1 MMFQAYATPPGLPPD
16 EWRDILGM
24 YETLEQ
30 AAERVRLQIARG
42 AGSGFV
48 KQGFEVVLEI
58 RGAPAAPAP
67 E

>member
-1 MMFQAYATPPGLPPD
+1 MMFQSYATPPGLPPD
-16 EWRDILGM
+16 EWRDFLSIH
-24 YETLEQ
+24 ETLEQ

-48 KQGFEVVLEI
+48 KVHFDVVLEI
-58 RGAPAAPAP
+58 HGAPGAPAR

>member
-1 MMFQAYATPPGLPPD
+1 MMFQAYATPAGLPPD
-16 EWRDILGM
+16 ERRDFLGL
-24 YETLEQ
+24 YEMPER

-48 KQGFEVVLEI
+48 KQGFDVVLVI
-58 RGAPAAPAP
+58 RGAPEAPAR